1 MESPFISARI
11 IAPACRLARDVCYGF
26 SVPARVY
33 IDGRITDE
41 NGGLV
46 PVLDRGFLYGD
57 SVYEVTRTAGGRPV
71 DLGRHLDR
79 LARSAAAIGMDL
91 PARAVLAGAVGETLA
106 AAGTGEAYVRIIVT
120 RGGGEIGLDP
130 ALADRPRLV
139 VIVRPLVLLDP
150 AVHETGVEVALVAV
164 RRNPRRAL
172 DPAIKSGNYLNNIL
186 GLREARARGA
196 HECVMLNADGW
207 LTEGSTSNLFIV
219 RGDAVRTPAFE
230 DGLLDGITRGRVL
243 ELAGAAG
250 IPAGEAHLGRDDLL
264 TADEAFLTSSLRG
277 VLPVVRVDGLPL
289 GAGRP
294 GPVTRTLAAYYGS
307 FLERVAA
314 GIEGA

>member
-1 MESPFISARI
+1 VRART
-11 IAPACRLARDVCYGF
+11 F
-26 SVPARVY
+26 

-41 NGGLV
+41 NEAFV

-57 SVYEVTRTAGGRPV
+57 SVYEVTRTSGGRPV

-79 LARSAAAIGMDL
+79 LARSAAAIGLDL
-91 PARAVLAGAVGETLA
+91 PGRAEVEGAVGETLA
-106 AAGTGEAYVRIIVT
+106 AAGAGEAYVRIIVT

-130 ALADRPRLV
+130 ALADRPRLIV
-139 VIVRPLVLLDP
+139 LVRPLPLLAPSLYED
-150 AVHETGVEVALVAV
+150 GVEIALVAV

-196 HECVMLNADGW
+196 HECIMMNAEGW
-207 LTEGSTSNLFIV
+207 LTEGSTSNLFVV
-219 RGDAVRTPAFE
+219 RGDAVRTPAFD
-230 DGLLDGITRGRVL
+230 DGLLDGITRGRIL
-243 ELAGAAG
+243 ELARGAG
-250 IPAGEAHLGRDDLL
+250 VPAAEAHLGRDDVLG
-264 TADEAFLTSSLRG
+264 ADEAFLTSSLRG
-277 VLPVVRVDGLPL
+277 VLPVVRVDGFHL
-289 GAGRP
+289 ADGRP
-294 GPVTRTLAAYYGS
+294 GPLTRALMAHWAS